1 MTRYARIDTPLGPM
15 LATERD
21 GMLTGI
27 DFTDA
32 KYAPA
37 IDSAWREDPE
47 APALRE
53 CAAQLAAY
61 FAGTRTR
68 FDLRLAA
75 RGTSFQRRV
84 WGEIAKLRHGET
96 VSYGELARRAGAPAA
111 ARATGAATG
120 RNPFAIVV
128 PCHRVLGAGGRLT
141 GYAGGLRRKQALLA
155 LESPRRPAPA

>member
-15 LATERD
+15 LAPERD

-32 KYAPA
+32 KHAPA
-37 IDSAWREDPE
+37 IDPAWHEDPE

-53 CAAQLAAY
+53 CAVQLAGY

-141 GYAGGLRRKQALLA
+141 GYAGGL
-155 LESPRRPAPA
+155 